1 MAQKTLAETF
11 LALTAALAESVDK
24 NHAGIF
30 VRDFLIVVLA
40 EKDLTE
46 IWNPS
51 QPCEILNNTLHKQNR
66 STAEARLI
74 GRTGTNTL
82 LAAYHI
88 GMYSNKEF
96 LGSGM

>member
-1 MAQKTLAETF
+1 MTQKTLAETF
-11 LALTAALAESVDK
+11 LALTAALAESVDT
-24 NHAGIF
+24 NHAGKF
-30 VRDFLIVVLA
+30 VRDFLIVLLA

-51 QPCEILNNTLHKQNR
+51 QPCEILNNILQKQNR
-66 STAEARLI
+66 FPAEPRLI
-74 GRTGTNTL
+74 GHAGTNTL